1 MEMFQKIDLFDTL
14 YRFRIID
21 IDKYRSIT
29 LSLTLFISTIIFT
42 HFFNLDFIFLG
53 ESKIL
58 QFIRTIYHNL
68 TM

>member
-14 YRFRIID
+14 YRFRFID

-42 HFFNLDFIFLG
+42 HFLNLDFIFLG

-58 QFIRTIYHNL
+58 QSIRTIYHNL